1 MNFARLLEIFDI
13 TETRLTNSKS
23 FLRKDIVRKTEEY
36 LSRGGEITKHHAG
49 ESAERGDVPREKP
62 AFVRNEASATKTY
75 LKDLVAAIDDRKGK
89 TKTLPNVQLR
99 RPKKKIIYDDF
110 GEPLREVWT
119 EN

>member
-1 MNFARLLEIFDI
+1 MADADI
-13 TETRLTNSKS
+13 TEAYLTNSKS
-23 FLRKDIVRKTEEY
+23 TLRKDIVRKTQEY
-36 LSRGGEITKHHAG
+36 LSRGGEITRHSAG

-62 AFVRNEASATKTY
+62 AFVHNEISANKTY
-75 LKDLVAAIDDRKGK
+75 LKDLVAAIDYRKNNN
-89 TKTLPNVQLR
+89 KTLPTVQPR